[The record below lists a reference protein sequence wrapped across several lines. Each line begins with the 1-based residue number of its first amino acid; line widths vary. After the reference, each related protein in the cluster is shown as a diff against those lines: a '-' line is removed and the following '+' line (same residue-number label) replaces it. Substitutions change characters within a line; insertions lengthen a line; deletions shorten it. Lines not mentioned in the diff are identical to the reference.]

1 MTKPGIH
8 YVVFT
13 NDGTLEKLNS
23 IDTFLRQD
31 VKLIIQR
38 TFIKSSG
45 GQGLYQYHKNE
56 VINRNLKVIKNNS
69 FKWNNLQCKLDEYEY
84 WGKYILGSDLTTIC
98 LDIEVKDHLKKVNK
112 MCFRVD
118 RDDSFENIQK
128 DLQLLDKVGSYQAFI
143 EIRNLERKLGE
154 LKVKLEKEKA
164 KTKFLQSIKK

>member
-1 MTKPGIH
+1 MTKPVIH

-13 NDGTLEKLNS
+13 NDGTIEKLNS
-23 IDTFLRQD
+23 IDTFFRQD

-38 TFIKSSG
+38 TFIKRSG
-45 GQGLYQYHKNE
+45 GQGLFQYHKNE

-98 LDIEVKDHLKKVNK
+98 LDIEVKDRLKKVNK

-128 DLQLLDKVGSYQAFI
+128 DLQLLDMVGSYQAFI

-154 LKVKLEKEKA
+154 LKVKLEKETA